1 MSVSKTSHIT
11 SLLLPPR
18 TGSGQVNTG
27 RNTQSEFSPGAWFVL
42 DPSKPHNGSSSP
54 IGTILP
60 LERSLDVGSVP
71 SIQMYSALYWS
82 IVSSMLT
89 PNSFALILR

>member
-11 SLLLPPR
+11 RIWSPPR

-27 RNTQSEFSPGAWFVL
+27 CNTQSEFSPGAWLVL
-42 DPSKPHNGSSSP
+42 DPSKPQIGGSSP
-54 IGTILP
+54 FGTILP

-71 SIQMYSALYWS
+71 SIQMYSAL
-82 IVSSMLT
+82 
-89 PNSFALILR
+89 